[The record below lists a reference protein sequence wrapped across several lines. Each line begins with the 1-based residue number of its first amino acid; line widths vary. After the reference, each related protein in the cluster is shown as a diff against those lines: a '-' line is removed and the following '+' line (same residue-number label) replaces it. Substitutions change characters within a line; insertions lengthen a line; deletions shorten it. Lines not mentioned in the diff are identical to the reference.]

1 MESCKIAPISYLVS
15 FSSSVKNGETQKL
28 LKGFVFIKFVILN
41 VLIKFVYVRQQFG
54 RHMTNTVATLR
65 EYAQTLVIVAGS

>member
-1 MESCKIAPISYLVS
+1 MESCKIAPISFVVFVS
-15 FSSSVKNGETQKL
+15 PSLKNGETQKL

-41 VLIKFVYVRQQFG
+41 VLIKFVYVRQFG

-65 EYAQTLVIVAGS
+65 EYAQTLVIVAGP